1 MNYTQKYFTSSYKK
15 ESITKSIPNL
25 HKIARRIFLSN
36 LRPWLSFFLVAL
48 FFLED
53 QYDHDRNFNFIYIF
67 LKITQYLP
75 KTYRHNSNLIQV
87 ERIKKDVIN
96 REVTKSM
103 PLTMNKIEEK
113 DIRGQLEFNYD
124 LNLNISVV
132 NTI

>member
-1 MNYTQKYFTSSYKK
+1 MFAMNYTQKYFTSSYKK

-36 LRPWLSFFLVAL
+36 LRPWLSFSGGSN
-48 FFLED
+48 
-53 QYDHDRNFNFIYIF
+53 DHDRNFNFIYIF

-87 ERIKKDVIN
+87 ERIKKDMIN
-96 REVTKSM
+96 REVTKST

>member
-1 MNYTQKYFTSSYKK
+1 M
-15 ESITKSIPNL
+15 
-25 HKIARRIFLSN
+25 
-36 LRPWLSFFLVAL
+36 AL

-75 KTYRHNSNLIQV
+75 KTYRHNSNLIRV
-87 ERIKKDVIN
+87 ERTKKDMIN